1 MSNVTPPIDPSTP
14 MATVVGNIRPP
25 PQEQGTETGSTMTT
39 STSDSPK
46 KEEASEPQEED
57 STSTYVPPPRPAF
70 RTSSND
76 DILQQTLGMTDLIFA
91 IYAVEVWR
99 YDEETGK
106 IFNVNLSSDDEE
118 TGGGGGAGGSGGLL
132 IKRNPQE
139 IDIDNDYYTEEAEG
153 AFYQLTD
160 ASRSDFLP
168 AGSADPGVG
177 LAGALWAES
186 SGSAGGGVN
195 FRALGENK
203 LLHNAYDAFVSLT
216 WRDVKE
222 LAEDPDQVCVFKCML
237 ATLTILFFHIYISHH
252 IMNTL
257 PRSHLMRVCRHLQR
271 QDSS

>member
-1 MSNVTPPIDPSTP
+1 MSNSIDPSTP

-25 PQEQGTETGSTMTT
+25 PQAQGTTETGSTMTT
-39 STSDSPK
+39 STSTNSVNQSTTSLKESTSTNPK
-46 KEEASEPQEED
+46 KAEAEPEAED
-57 STSTYVPPPRPAF
+57 STYVPPPRPAF

-91 IYAVEVWR
+91 IYAVEVWK

-186 SGSAGGGVN
+186 SGSAAGGVN
-195 FRALGENK
+195 FRALGEMGHHQGNT
-203 LLHNAYDAFVSLT
+203 SLS

-222 LAEDPDQVCVFKCML
+222 LAEDPDQVCIYNLLLQGQMIVQSS
-237 ATLTILFFHIYISHH
+237 ILFSHIYISHH
-252 IMNTL
+252 I
-257 PRSHLMRVCRHLQR
+257 
-271 QDSS
+271 

>member
-1 MSNVTPPIDPSTP
+1 MSNVPPPIDPSTPMAVTPPIDPSTP

-25 PQEQGTETGSTMTT
+25 PQAQGTETGSAMTT
-39 STSDSPK
+39 SLKESASLPK
-46 KEEASEPQEED
+46 KAEASEPEKEEED
-57 STSTYVPPPRPAF
+57 TPYVPPPRPAF

-91 IYAVEVWR
+91 IYAVEVWK

-118 TGGGGGAGGSGGLL
+118 IGAKGSGGLL

-186 SGSAGGGVN
+186 SGPGAMGGVN
-195 FRALGENK
+195 LRALGDMGHMPLTGKSTRGGFPTVGHHQGNI
-203 LLHNAYDAFVSLT
+203 SLS

-222 LAEDPDQVCVFKCML
+222 LAEDPDQVCVYNLCL
-237 ATLTILFFHIYISHH
+237 L
-252 IMNTL
+252 
-257 PRSHLMRVCRHLQR
+257 R
-271 QDSS
+271 

>member
-1 MSNVTPPIDPSTP
+1 
-14 MATVVGNIRPP
+14 
-25 PQEQGTETGSTMTT
+25 
-39 STSDSPK
+39 
-46 KEEASEPQEED
+46 
-57 STSTYVPPPRPAF
+57 
-70 RTSSND
+70 
-76 DILQQTLGMTDLIFA
+76 MTDLIFA
-91 IYAVEVWR
+91 IYAVEVWK

-118 TGGGGGAGGSGGLL
+118 TGGGSGGSGGLL

-186 SGSAGGGVN
+186 SGSAAGGVN
-195 FRALGENK
+195 LRALGEIGHLPLAHKSTRHFPTVGHHQGNI
-203 LLHNAYDAFVSLT
+203 SLS

-222 LAEDPDQVCVFKCML
+222 LAEDPDQVCVYNLCL
-237 ATLTILFFHIYISHH
+237 
-252 IMNTL
+252 
-257 PRSHLMRVCRHLQR
+257 LQ
-271 QDSS
+271 

>member
-1 MSNVTPPIDPSTP
+1 MSNSIDPSTP

-25 PQEQGTETGSTMTT
+25 PQAQGTTETGSTMTT
-39 STSDSPK
+39 STSTKSVNQSTTSLKESTSTNPK
-46 KEEASEPQEED
+46 KAEAEPEAED
-57 STSTYVPPPRPAF
+57 STYVPPPRPAF

-91 IYAVEVWR
+91 IYAVEVWK

-118 TGGGGGAGGSGGLL
+118 TGGGRGGSGGLL

-186 SGSAGGGVN
+186 SGSAAGGGVN
-195 FRALGENK
+195 FRALGDMGHLPNLGHK
-203 LLHNAYDAFVSLT
+203 STRQIHTGHHQGNVSLS

-222 LAEDPDQVCVFKCML
+222 LAEDPDQV
-237 ATLTILFFHIYISHH
+237 
-252 IMNTL
+252 NGNN
-257 PRSHLMRVCRHLQR
+257 
-271 QDSS
+271 

>member
-1 MSNVTPPIDPSTP
+1 MSNVTPPINPSTP

-25 PQEQGTETGSTMTT
+25 QAQGTETGSTMTT
-39 STSDSPK
+39 STSTNSFNQSTTSLKESASTNSLPK
-46 KEEASEPQEED
+46 KAEAEPEEEED
-57 STSTYVPPPRPAF
+57 STYVPPPRPAF

-76 DILQQTLGMTDLIFA
+76 NILQQTLGMTDLVFA
-91 IYAVEVWR
+91 IYAVEVWK

-118 TGGGGGAGGSGGLL
+118 TGGGGGVSGGLL

-139 IDIDNDYYTEEAEG
+139 IDIDNDYYAEEAEG

-186 SGSAGGGVN
+186 SGPGAMGGVN
-195 FRALGENK
+195 LRALGDMG
-203 LLHNAYDAFVSLT
+203 HNLPLGHKSTRGGFHTGHHQGNTSLS

-222 LAEDPDQVCVFKCML
+222 LAEDPDQVCVYNLCL
-237 ATLTILFFHIYISHH
+237 
-252 IMNTL
+252 
-257 PRSHLMRVCRHLQR
+257 LQ
-271 QDSS
+271 